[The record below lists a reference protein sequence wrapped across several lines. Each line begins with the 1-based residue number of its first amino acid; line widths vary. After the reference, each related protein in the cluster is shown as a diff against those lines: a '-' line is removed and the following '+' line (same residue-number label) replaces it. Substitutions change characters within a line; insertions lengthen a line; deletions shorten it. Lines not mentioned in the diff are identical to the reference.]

1 MEKRNLWMLRSA
13 IATAEAEK
21 VVEAAVIEEA
31 KALVPVL
38 ATEALRQAMEKR
50 DLRVLRSAIATAEA
64 EKVVD
69 STVIEEAKALVAVLA
84 TEALQ
89 QIMKRKALS
98 QLGAAIFVAQ
108 ELNLSDSLIKE
119 ARSVLE
125 TERLRRAVEEK
136 NLLWLRSLLTLSDVD
151 VYVAKATIDDA
162 KAVES
167 ELARGVVPTAAAST
181 AAPAPAAS
189 ASAAGT
195 ANSSPPLGA
204 TSRGITLRGLLKLE
218 EILKQLV
225 ADGFFKKVDPTT
237 FQPTDEPIT
246 AYEELTTGDVVH
258 QWAKLASVT
267 GTDRLADCPALID
280 PKDVGP
286 PLYFVSHA
294 WKGEKSKIDS

>member
-1 MEKRNLWMLRSA
+1 MLRSA
-13 IATAEAEK
+13 IATAVKEK

-31 KALVPVL
+31 RALVP
-38 ATEALRQAMEKR
+38 
-50 DLRVLRSAIATAEA
+50 
-64 EKVVD
+64 
-69 STVIEEAKALVAVLA
+69 TVA

-136 NLLWLRSLLTLSDVD
+136 NLPWLRSLLTLSDVD

-167 ELARGVVPTAAAST
+167 ELARGVVPSAAAST

-218 EILKQLV
+218 ETLKQLV

-294 WKGEKSKIDS
+294 WKGEKPKIDS

>member
-1 MEKRNLWMLRSA
+1 MENRSLWMLRSA
-13 IATAEAEK
+13 IATAVKEK

-31 KALVPVL
+31 KVLL
-38 ATEALRQAMEKR
+38 ATIPLRQAMEKR
-50 DLRVLRSAIATAEA
+50 NLRMLRSAIATAEA

-108 ELNLSDSLIKE
+108 ELHLSDSLIKE

-136 NLLWLRSLLTLSDVD
+136 NLPWLRSLLTLSDVD

-167 ELARGVVPTAAAST
+167 ELARGVVPSAAAS

-218 EILKQLV
+218 ETLKQLV

-286 PLYFVSHA
+286 PVYFVSHA
-294 WKGEKSKIDS
+294 WKGEKPKIDS

>member
-1 MEKRNLWMLRSA
+1 MLRSA

-31 KALVPVL
+31 RALVP
-38 ATEALRQAMEKR
+38 
-50 DLRVLRSAIATAEA
+50 
-64 EKVVD
+64 
-69 STVIEEAKALVAVLA
+69 TVA

-108 ELNLSDSLIKE
+108 ELHLSDSLIKE

-136 NLLWLRSLLTLSDVD
+136 NLPWLRSLLTLSDVD

-167 ELARGVVPTAAAST
+167 ELARGVVPSAAAS

-204 TSRGITLRGLLKLE
+204 TSRGITLRGLIKLE
-218 EILKQLV
+218 KTLKQLV

-294 WKGEKSKIDS
+294 WKGELPKIDS

>member
-1 MEKRNLWMLRSA
+1 MLRSA

-31 KALVPVL
+31 KALV
-38 ATEALRQAMEKR
+38 
-50 DLRVLRSAIATAEA
+50 
-64 EKVVD
+64 
-69 STVIEEAKALVAVLA
+69 AVLA

-89 QIMKRKALS
+89 KVMKRKVLS

-108 ELNLSDSLIKE
+108 ELNLSNSLIKE

-136 NLLWLRSLLTLSDVD
+136 NLPWLRSLLTLSDVD

-167 ELARGVVPTAAAST
+167 ELARGLVPTAAAST

-204 TSRGITLRGLLKLE
+204 TSRGITLRGLLNLE
-218 EILKQLV
+218 ETLKQLV

-294 WKGEKSKIDS
+294 WKGEKPKIDS